1 MAKRKILQK
10 ERISRIHR
18 FFLALYDEDAE
29 HIGEYGW
36 FSIFVEGNKIR
47 RVVDYAFDPSDIPQI
62 YAEEHSRLWFFDYPS
77 KQRSFNIF
85 TSYMIDTSNFQ
96 HNEIHRYPSFE
107 QFLIQRWPFFLL
119 NTDMIREDRLLSCKS
134 IQELITV
141 LTVLYPKDK
150 DCNLVLIYG
159 DERRST

>member
-10 ERISRIHR
+10 ERIARIHR
-18 FFLALYDEDAE
+18 FFLALYGNSD
-29 HIGEYGW
+29 IGEGAC
-36 FSIFVEGNKIR
+36 FSIFVKENEIR
-47 RVVDYAFDPSDIPQI
+47 RVVAYAFDPIDTPHI

-85 TSYMIDTSNFQ
+85 TRYMLRPENLQ
-96 HNEIHRYPSFE
+96 HDDIYRYSSFE
-107 QFLIQRWPFFLL
+107 QFFIQRWPFFLL
-119 NTDMIREDRLLSCKS
+119 NIDMIREDRLLTCKS